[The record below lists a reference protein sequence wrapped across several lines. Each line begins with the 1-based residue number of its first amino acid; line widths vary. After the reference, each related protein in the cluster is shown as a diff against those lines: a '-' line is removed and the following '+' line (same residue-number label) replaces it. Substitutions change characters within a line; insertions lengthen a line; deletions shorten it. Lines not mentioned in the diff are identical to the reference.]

1 MIEIVPSLENGM
13 EATTIN
19 QNDERGER
27 VGRVKTDIK
36 INVDTTELDE
46 AIEKANQ
53 LLEILKKISIVA
65 DSHLD

>member
-19 QNDERGER
+19 QNDERDER
-27 VGRVKTDIK
+27 AGRVKTDIK
-36 INVDTTELDE
+36 ISVDTTELDK

-53 LLEILKKISIVA
+53 LLEILKKISFER
-65 DSHLD
+65 S